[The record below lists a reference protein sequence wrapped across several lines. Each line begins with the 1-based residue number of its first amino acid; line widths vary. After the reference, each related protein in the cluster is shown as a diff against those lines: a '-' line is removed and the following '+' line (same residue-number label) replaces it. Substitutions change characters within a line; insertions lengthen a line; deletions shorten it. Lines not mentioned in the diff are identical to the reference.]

1 MAWAPLA
8 CSRWREGCA
17 RPRQRTIS
25 AAATRAASGGHLD
38 HYRLLID
45 GELVEG
51 SQGERIE
58 SIDPGSGRPVATYAL
73 ATASDAEAA
82 VGAARRA
89 FDGGGWSR
97 KTPLERAEILLE
109 LADLIQADS
118 LRLADLEARDSGGV
132 IGRTHG
138 DVFMGAKFLRS
149 MANYAANHF
158 PWREEIPFRN
168 FPFHST
174 NHLEREPIGVC
185 VGIIPWNFPFT
196 MAIWKIGMATIMGNT
211 MVLKPASDTP
221 LSALALAQIIARSR
235 LPKGV
240 VNVLAGP
247 GREVGEVLC
256 SHPHVDKIAF
266 TGSTEVGRRI
276 LELAAKGIKR
286 TTMELGGKSA
296 NIVLDDADMEMAI
309 DGALFG
315 GFFHSGQVCESGTRL
330 LLPESRYSELLAK
343 LAERARTIRVGYQL
357 DPKTQLG
364 PVVSEKQRASVE
376 RYVEVGKKDGARLVC
391 GGERPRVP
399 GYEQGFY
406 VTPTIFADVDNRSTI
421 ACEEIFGPVLAV
433 VPYRTIED
441 AVRMANDND
450 YGLACGVW
458 GRDVA
463 RAQSVARAVR
473 AGTAWINDY
482 HVFND
487 HGAFGGYKQSGIG
500 RELGHHGLSAYTE
513 IKHIHVGTEGD
524 PDAKPGPR
532 LLLKRK
538 RSIAFEYE
546 PTTRIISGP
555 GSVSRLTEELAQLGK
570 RRILLV
576 TDAGVVRAGLL
587 GRVQAA
593 LGDRVA
599 AVFAEV
605 PQDSGLEVI
614 DAAAALG
621 REHEVDAVLSLGGG
635 SVIDTAKA
643 TVVALTGNLKAVQT
657 IGFQQLLGPQ
667 LTHVVVPTTAGTGSE
682 VTNVAVVKNGALKI
696 KSYIVDR
703 FLVPDLA
710 ILDPVLTVGL
720 PPMMTASTG
729 FDALTHAIE
738 AYTSRMANPMSDAQ
752 ALHAIRLV
760 VAHLETAVKDGAN
773 LAARSAMQS
782 AATLAGWAFGSA
794 NVGLAHGMSHALGAR
809 YGVPHGA
816 ANAVVLPHVMRFN
829 AVRPEAALR
838 LKEVAAAL
846 GAEGGGAD
854 PVARARAA
862 ADRVA
867 SLLVATGHP
876 TRLSELRVPKEDLGP
891 CSEAA
896 FLDPANLTNAR
907 PVLSAAEIERLF
919 QEAY

>member
-1 MAWAPLA
+1 M
-8 CSRWREGCA
+8 
-17 RPRQRTIS
+17 
-25 AAATRAASGGHLD
+25 D

-51 SQGERIE
+51 SKGERLE
-58 SIDPGSGRPVATYAL
+58 SLDPGSGRPVATVAR
-73 ATASDAEAA
+73 ATAADAEAA
-82 VGAARRA
+82 VAAARRA

-97 KTPLERAEILLE
+97 KTPLQRAEILLE

-132 IGRTHG
+132 IGRTRS
-138 DVFMGAKFLRS
+138 DVFMGAKFLRV
-149 MANYAANHF
+149 MANYAASRF
-158 PWREEIPFRN
+158 PWREAIPFRN
-168 FPFHST
+168 FPFNST
-174 NHLEREPIGVC
+174 NHIEREPIGVC

-221 LSALALAQIIARSR
+221 LSALALGRIIARSR
-235 LPKGV
+235 LPRGV
-240 VNVLAGP
+240 VNILAGP
-247 GREVGEVLC
+247 GGEVGEALC
-256 SHPHVDKIAF
+256 SHPQVDKIAF
-266 TGSTEVGRRI
+266 TGSTGVGRRI
-276 LELAAKGIKR
+276 LELAARGIKK

-296 NIVLDDADMEMAI
+296 NIVLEDADMEMAI

-315 GFFHSGQVCESGTRL
+315 SFFHSGQVCESGTRL
-330 LLPESRYSELLAK
+330 LLPESRYPELLAR
-343 LAERARTIRVGYQL
+343 LAERARSIHIGYQL
-357 DPKTQLG
+357 DPRTQLG
-364 PVVSEKQRASVE
+364 PVVSEKQRATVE
-376 RYVEVGKKDGARLVC
+376 RYVEIGRKDGARLLF

-399 GYEQGFY
+399 GYEQGY
-406 VTPTIFADVDNRSTI
+406 YLQPTIFADVDNRSTI
-421 ACEEIFGPVLAV
+421 AREEIFGPVLAV
-433 VPYRTIED
+433 LPYRTIED
-441 AVRMANDND
+441 AVRLANDND

-458 GRDVA
+458 GRDVG
-463 RAQSVARAVR
+463 RAQAVAREVR

-500 RELGHHGLSAYTE
+500 RELGHHGLAAYTE
-513 IKHIHVGTEGD
+513 IKHVHVGTEGD

-532 LLLKRK
+532 LLLKR
-538 RSIAFEYE
+538 RRTIAYEYE

-555 GSVSRLTEELAQLGK
+555 GSVARLTGELVQLDK
-570 RRILLV
+570 HRLLV
-576 TDAGVVRAGLL
+576 ITDAGVVRAGLL
-587 GRVQAA
+587 GNVQAA
-593 LGDRVA
+593 LGDRIA
-599 AVFAEV
+599 AVFDQV
-605 PQDSGLEVI
+605 PQDSGFEVI

-621 REHEVDAVLSLGGG
+621 RQHQVDAVLSLGGG

-643 TVVALTGNLKAVQT
+643 TVVALTGNLTAVQT

-667 LTHVVVPTTAGTGSE
+667 LTHIVVPTTAGTGSE
-682 VTNVAVVKNGALKI
+682 VTNVAVVRNAALRI

-720 PPMMTASTG
+720 PPLVTASTG

-752 ALHAIRLV
+752 ALHAMRLV
-760 VAHLETAVKDGAN
+760 AEHLETAVKDGSN
-773 LAARSAMQS
+773 LVARSAMQS

-829 AVRPEAALR
+829 AARPEAALR

-846 GAEGGGAD
+846 GAGGDGAD
-854 PVARARAA
+854 PVARAGAA

-867 SLLVATGHP
+867 ALLVATHHP
-876 TRLSELRVPKEDLGP
+876 TRLSELGVPRDDLGP

-896 FLDPANLTNAR
+896 FLDPANLSNAR
-907 PVLSAAEIERLF
+907 PVLSAGEIEILY
-919 QEAY
+919 QEAW